1 MFSLDAY
8 FELARVDVNKAKEY
22 CLKYED
28 DIFAKCELVILDIG
42 YFNQRN
48 LEENSSLLKEYY
60 TKLKKSNYKD
70 RIGYIIASSCFDLF
84 DYNEVVKYG
93 KNIVNK
99 INNEYLSAIY
109 NLSLVY
115 LRKENDEIIDNL
127 TSILYS
133 SGNNFSSVLIHA
145 LIYAIGNY
153 YFLKGNNKKADE
165 VFSKCYLILENKEV
179 IARASLRLRVYH
191 DGNED
196 RLREDFNTWRNFST
210 KEFHY
215 LFFSDLVQLY
225 DFAQVAPELTKDIH
239 EELISNGLVDDKDNE
254 YMNSA
259 TIEYCLSNYKEAYE
273 IFKKINNEKLHAKKD
288 ILFNFADTIYNTRD
302 RRLYGEAIEI
312 IKGLVSSNELNE
324 SMNRYM
330 LHVLRSIYYEQHE
343 FAKLEQLMDEHK
355 QIFSNELKGLC
366 LASRGEYDLAF
377 NYIKKDYNETKK
389 PSAYYNFFKV
399 KDDAV
404 SDKIFNDFNS
414 GKTGEDYRNL
424 ALMYFHGFGIAKS
437 IDTNKAL
444 EYAIK
449 GRNMEPNRNCH
460 CSVLG
465 AIYLALNE
473 YDKAFN
479 LFKEGYKSYINHKEN
494 CACSLGFYC
503 YCLIFGYGC
512 KKDED
517 KAFKILDEFNYKDAS
532 DVIVYD
538 YAYLCLK
545 RNVNLKR
552 AYDLLLEHNEWR
564 YDLGKYFLLIK
575 VAKKLGLEYKGFEK
589 KFKENIK
596 HVPIREREYYK
607 SNPEVFYLTN
617 I

>member
-1 MFSLDAY
+1 MFSLDMY
-8 FELARVDVNKAKEY
+8 FELARTDANKAKEY

-42 YFNQRN
+42 YFNERN
-48 LEENSSLLKEYY
+48 LEENSNLLKEYY

-84 DYNEVVKYG
+84 NYDEVVKYG
-93 KNIVNK
+93 KDIVNRMD
-99 INNEYLSAIY
+99 NEYLSAIY

-115 LRKENDEIIDNL
+115 LRKENDEVIDCLIN
-127 TSILYS
+127 ILYS

-153 YFLKGNNKKADE
+153 YYLKGDSKKADE

-179 IARASLRLRVYH
+179 IARASLRLRIYH
-191 DGNED
+191 DGDED
-196 RLREDFNTWRNFST
+196 KLREDFNTWRKFSS
-210 KEFHY
+210 KDSHY

-225 DFAQVAPELTKDIH
+225 DFAQTAPKLTKEIH
-239 EELISNGLVDDKDNE
+239 EELINDGLVDDKDNE
-254 YMNSA
+254 YMNRA
-259 TIEYCLSNYKEAYE
+259 TIEYYLYNYKEAYE
-273 IFKKINNEKLHAKKD
+273 MFKKIDNEKLHAKKD
-288 ILFNFADTIYNTRD
+288 VLFYFADTIYNIRD
-302 RRLYGEAIEI
+302 RRLYNEAIEI
-312 IKGLVSSNELNE
+312 ITEIIDGNELTP
-324 SMNRYM
+324 SMKIYM
-330 LHVLRSIYYEQHE
+330 LHVLRSIYYQQHD
-343 FAKLEQLMDEHK
+343 FAKLEQLMDEYK
-355 QIFSNELKGLC
+355 QMFSNEFKALC
-366 LASRGEYDLAF
+366 LASRGDYNAAF
-377 NYIKKDYNETKK
+377 NYLKKDYNETKQ
-389 PSAYYNFFKV
+389 PSTFYTFYRV
-399 KDDAV
+399 KDDDV
-404 SDKIFNDFNS
+404 SSKIFNDFAN

-424 ALMYFHGFGIAKS
+424 AIMYFHGFGVAKS
-437 IDTNKAL
+437 VDINKAL

-460 CSVLG
+460 CSTLG
-465 AIYLALNE
+465 NIYLALNE
-473 YDKAFN
+473 YDKAFK
-479 LFKEGYKSYINHKEN
+479 LFREGYKSYIDYKEN

-503 YCLIFGYGC
+503 YCLMFGYGC

-575 VAKKLGLEYKGFEK
+575 VAKKLGLGYKEFEK

-596 HVPIREREYYK
+596 HVPIREREHYMN
-607 SNPEVFYLTN
+607 NPEVFYLTN